1 MNAAAVD
8 SLALEL
14 TSQPSPSV
22 TWYEDP
28 SCQQCV
34 QDIQPNPVGMHIWLP
49 SNAIHD
55 AAVT

>member
-14 TSQPSPSV
+14 TSQPPPSV

-28 SCQQCV
+28 SCQQYV
-34 QDIQPNPVGMHIWLP
+34 PDIQLTPVGMHIWLP
-49 SNAIHD
+49 SIAIHD